1 MKLKRF
7 LTGVLSAVMALSVC
21 ALPALADD
29 ETIIKDPTDPKL
41 TASTIDKTQVGSITI
56 HKYGQVTAPNTN
68 DKKNGTGEAD
78 AKVGSNKN
86 NQPLEGVE
94 FTLYRVKT
102 TAELLKYYDAL
113 EGASVEE
120 FTAGDC
126 FTNKNDS
133 STWAESTLNNAY
145 KDKTSNGTDTNATV
159 GKVNTAKTNA
169 EGAAQFKELPVGM
182 YLVIET
188 NKVQSVTKTVTPFLV
203 SIPMTRIGA
212 TESATTDN
220 NNLKQWLYDVVVYPK
235 NSTAQG
241 TVTLVKQ
248 GKHGNAVPEN
258 LGGVMFKLFQYQG
271 ADGSGKYVD
280 ITDKLTNKTP
290 VGTESY
296 VVTDSGNDLGEIT
309 FENLPMGKYYV
320 QEYGYT
326 GKGSDKGYIINTN
339 GKYGF
344 KIDDNEHVAVQTET
358 GETDWV
364 REGDGFKANNENGA
378 TITITNYKPEFE
390 KTVEPRTGTTG
401 DDKHQADYGIG
412 DKVPYTLTIK
422 VPENVAK
429 LNTFKVVDTTRKDQL
444 LHIDNDFTLTA
455 TDKNT
460 VTQTL
465 EKDAYTKEITEGKDA
480 EDKDTS
486 ILTVNFTPAKL
497 ASVAGGTITIKYYAT
512 LGAGA
517 VVADKGN
524 LNTAKLLYSRKTDT
538 DDSSETDNSKKPYEI
553 TDEGVVYTFMTSI
566 EKKGKGGSYNDAP
579 MPGVTFALYRKVEAA
594 EWNNGDKVTIAGQE
608 YTRTGAVTG
617 DTAVKLG
624 LATDESETWVLI
636 YHDAEGREL
645 EAATNDKGIVE
656 YKGLPSGTYKFI
668 ETKTLDNY
676 NLLTSPVDAKLS
688 LSYTTT
694 WKDTSKYDENG
705 NLTNHKSETVEYK
718 NGNTV
723 VPNPN
728 TVIQVVNRSGFQLP
742 VTGGFGTLLFSG
754 IGVLLVLAGV
764 AVLFSMKKKN
774 DRA

>member
-21 ALPALADD
+21 ALPAAAADV
-29 ETIIKDPTDPKL
+29 ETTVEDPTDPKL

-56 HKYGQVTAPNTN
+56 HKYGQLEEDPSAK
-68 DKKNGTGEAD
+68 DGTGEVDTTVATNPE
-78 AKVGSNKN
+78 NK
-86 NQPLEGVE
+86 PLEGVE

-113 EGASVEE
+113 AGASVGE
-120 FTAGDC
+120 FTVGDC
-126 FTNKNDS
+126 FTGVSES
-133 STWAESTLNNAY
+133 SWSATTLEKAY
-145 KDKTSNGTDTNATV
+145 TKEATGKGADATV
-159 GKVNTAKTNA
+159 GKVRTAKTNA
-169 EGAAQFKELPVGM
+169 EGAAQFNDLPVGM

-203 SIPMTRIGA
+203 SIPMTRIGD
-212 TESATTDN
+212 TEGDTNKN

-241 TVTLVKQ
+241 SVTLVKQ
-248 GKHGNAVPEN
+248 GKHGDATPEK

-280 ITDKLTNKTP
+280 ITDKLTNKTTD
-290 VGTESY
+290 GY
-296 VVTDSGNDLGEIT
+296 VVTDSDTNLGKIT
-309 FENLPMGKYYV
+309 FSDLPMGKYYV

-344 KIDDNEHVAVQTET
+344 KIDDQGKVAVQAET

-364 REGDGFKANNENGA
+364 TEGDGFKANNDNGA

-390 KTVEPRTGTTG
+390 KTVKPRTGTIST
-401 DDKHQADYGIG
+401 DNHQADYGIG

-429 LNTFKVVDTTRKDQL
+429 LHTFKVVDTTLKDQL

-455 TDKNT
+455 TDKNNGT
-460 VTQTL
+460 PTL
-465 EKDAYTKEITEGKDA
+465 ENDAYTKEITVGKDA
-480 EDKDTS
+480 EKKDTS

-497 ASVAGGTITIKYYAT
+497 ASVAGGTITIRYYAT

-517 VVADKGN
+517 VVAENGN

-538 DDSSETDNSKKPYEI
+538 VDGTGETDKPYEI

-566 EKKGKGGSYNDAP
+566 EKKGKGGSYNGKP
-579 MPGVTFALYRKVEAA
+579 MPGVTFALYRKVEDT
-594 EWNNGDKVTIAGQE
+594 EWNKDDKVTIAGQE
-608 YTRTGAVTG
+608 YTKNGAVTG
-617 DTAVKLG
+617 ATAVKLG
-624 LATDESETWVLI
+624 LAANESETWVQI
-636 YHDAEGREL
+636 YYDAKGRKL
-645 EAATNDKGIVE
+645 EAETDDKGIVE

-668 ETKTLDNY
+668 ETKTLDKY

-705 NLTNHKSETVEYK
+705 NLTNHKSETVKYE
-718 NGNTV
+718 NGNGV
-723 VPNPN
+723 VTNPN
-728 TVIQVVNRSGFQLP
+728 AVIQVVNRSGFTLP

>member
-21 ALPALADD
+21 ALPAAA
-29 ETIIKDPTDPKL
+29 EGATTVEDPTDPKL

-56 HKYGQVTAPNTN
+56 HKYGQLTEDSNAK
-68 DKKNGTGEAD
+68 DGTGEAD
-78 AKVGSNKN
+78 ATVATNPENK
-86 NQPLEGVE
+86 PLEGVE

-113 EGASVEE
+113 EGASVKE

-126 FTNKNDS
+126 FTVTSES
-133 STWAESTLNNAY
+133 SWSATTLKPEYNREATG
-145 KDKTSNGTDTNATV
+145 DDTNATV
-159 GKVNTAKTNA
+159 GKVGAAEKTNA
-169 EGAAQFKELPVGM
+169 EGAAQFNGLPVGM

-203 SIPMTRIGA
+203 SIPMTRIGD
-212 TESATTDN
+212 TEDDTNKN

-241 TVTLVKQ
+241 SVTLVKQ
-248 GKHGNAVPEN
+248 GKHGDATPEN

-280 ITDKLTNKTP
+280 ITDKMTNKTP

-296 VVTDSGNDLGEIT
+296 VVTSTGNDLGTIK

-344 KIDDNEHVAVQTET
+344 KIDDQGQVAVQTET

-364 REGDGFKANNENGA
+364 KAGDGFSAGNGA
-378 TITITNYKPEFE
+378 ITITNYKPEFE
-390 KTVEPRTGTTG
+390 KTVEPRTGTTST
-401 DDKHQADYGIG
+401 DKHQADYGIG

-429 LNTFKVVDTTRKDQL
+429 LHTFKVVDTTLKDQL
-444 LHIDNDFTLTA
+444 KHIPEDFKLTA
-455 TDKNT
+455 TDKADSP
-460 VTQTL
+460 QTL
-465 EKDAYTKEITEGKDA
+465 TENDAYTKEITVGKDA
-480 EDKDTS
+480 ENKDTS

-517 VVADKGN
+517 VVAENGN

-538 DDSSETDNSKKPYEI
+538 VDGTGETDKPYEI

-566 EKKGKGGSYNDAP
+566 EKKGKGGSYDGIP
-579 MPGVTFALYRKVEAA
+579 MPGVTFALYRKVEDD
-594 EWNNGDKVTIAGQE
+594 EWNNDGEVTIAGQV
-608 YTRTGAVTG
+608 YTKKGAVLGT
-617 DTAVKLG
+617 TAVKLG
-624 LATDESETWVLI
+624 LAATENETWVLI
-636 YHDAEGREL
+636 YYDAKGRKL
-645 EAATNDKGIVE
+645 EATTNDQGIVE

-668 ETKTLDNY
+668 ETKTLDKY

-688 LSYTTT
+688 LSYTTK
-694 WKDTSKYDENG
+694 WKDTSTYDENG
-705 NLTNHKSETVEYK
+705 NLTNHKSDTVEYK
-718 NGNTV
+718 NGNAV
-723 VPNPN
+723 VTNPN
-728 TVIQVVNRSGFQLP
+728 AVIQVVNRSGFTLP

>member
-7 LTGVLSAVMALSVC
+7 LTGVLSAVMTLSVC
-21 ALPALADD
+21 ALPAAAAEDA
-29 ETIIKDPTDPKL
+29 TTVKDPPNPKL

-56 HKYGQVTAPNTN
+56 HKYGQLTEGSNA
-68 DKKNGTGEAD
+68 KNGTGEAD
-78 AKVGSNKN
+78 ATVATNPENK
-86 NQPLEGVE
+86 PLESVE

-102 TAELLKYYDAL
+102 TADLLKYYDAL
-113 EGASVEE
+113 EGASVGE

-126 FTNKNDS
+126 FTVTSKSDWS
-133 STWAESTLNNAY
+133 ATTLEKAY
-145 KDKTSNGTDTNATV
+145 TTDATGQGADATV
-159 GKVNTAKTNA
+159 GKVGTAKTNA
-169 EGAAQFKELPVGM
+169 EGAAQFNDLPVGM

-203 SIPMTRIGA
+203 SIPMTRIGD
-212 TESATTDN
+212 TEGDPNKN

-248 GKHGNAVPEN
+248 GKHGDAAPEN
-258 LGGVMFKLFQYQG
+258 LGGVMFKLFQYQDSK
-271 ADGSGKYVD
+271 ADYVD
-280 ITDKLTNKTP
+280 ITDNLQNITP
-290 VGTESY
+290 VDGKSY
-296 VVTDSGNDLGEIT
+296 VVTSSGNDLGTIK

-326 GKGSDKGYIINTN
+326 GTGSDKGYIINTN

-344 KIDDNEHVAVQTET
+344 KIDDQGQVAVQTET

-364 REGDGFKANNENGA
+364 TEGDGFSAGNGA
-378 TITITNYKPEFE
+378 ITITNYKPEFE
-390 KTVEPRTGTTG
+390 KTVEPRTGTGTTST
-401 DDKHQADYGIG
+401 DKHQADYGIG

-429 LNTFKVVDTTRKDQL
+429 LHTFKVVDTTLKDQL
-444 LHIDNDFTLTA
+444 KHIPEEFTLTA
-455 TDKNT
+455 TDKADSP
-460 VTQTL
+460 QTL
-465 EKDAYTKEITEGKDA
+465 TEKDAYTKEITVGKDA
-480 EDKDTS
+480 ENKDTS

-538 DDSSETDNSKKPYEI
+538 DGSSETDKKPYEI

-566 EKKGKGGSYNDAP
+566 EKQGKGGLYNDKP
-579 MPGVTFALYRKVEAA
+579 MPGVTFALYRKVEDA
-594 EWNNGDKVTIAGQE
+594 EWNNDGEVTIAGQV
-608 YTRTGAVTG
+608 YTKKGAVSG
-617 DTAVKLG
+617 ATAVKLG
-624 LATDESETWVLI
+624 LAATENETWVQI
-636 YHDAEGREL
+636 YHDAKGREL
-645 EAATNDKGIVE
+645 EATTNDKGIVE

-668 ETKTLDNY
+668 ETKTLDKY

-705 NLTNHKSETVEYK
+705 NLTNHKSDTVEYK
-718 NGNTV
+718 NGD
-723 VPNPN
+723 PKA
-728 TVIQVVNRSGFQLP
+728 VIQIVNRSGFQLP

>member
-21 ALPALADD
+21 ALPAAAVEDS
-29 ETIIKDPTDPKL
+29 ITDPNPVNV
-41 TASTIDKTQVGSITI
+41 TASTIDTTQKGSITI
-56 HKYGQVTAPNTN
+56 HKYGQLQEDSKAE
-68 DKKNGTGEAD
+68 NGTGEVDTTVA
-78 AKVGSNKN
+78 ANKDN
-86 NQPLEGVE
+86 KPLEGVD

-113 EGASVEE
+113 EGASVKE

-126 FTNKNDS
+126 FTVTSEASWSATTLAKTYTSD
-133 STWAESTLNNAY
+133 AEG
-145 KDKTSNGTDTNATV
+145 NGTAATV
-159 GKVNTAKTNA
+159 GKVRTATTNA
-169 EGAAQFKELPVGM
+169 DGAAQFNNLPVGM
-182 YLVIET
+182 YLIIET

-203 SIPMTRIGA
+203 SIPMTRIGD
-212 TESATTDN
+212 TESEPTNN

-241 TVTLVKQ
+241 SVTLVKQ
-248 GKHGNAVPEN
+248 GKHGDAVPEN
-258 LGGVMFKLFQYQG
+258 LGGVMFKLFQYQDSK
-271 ADGSGKYVD
+271 ADYVD
-280 ITDKLTNKTP
+280 ITDNLQNITP
-290 VGTESY
+290 VDGKSY
-296 VVTDSGNDLGEIT
+296 VVTSSGNDLGTIK

-344 KIDDNEHVAVQTET
+344 KIDDQGQVAVQTET

-364 REGDGFKANNENGA
+364 KEGDGFSAGNG

-390 KTVEPRTGTTG
+390 KTVEPRTGTTST
-401 DDKHQADYGIG
+401 DTHQADYGIG

-429 LNTFKVVDTTRKDQL
+429 LHTFKVVDTTLKDQL
-444 LHIDNDFTLTA
+444 LHIDNDFKLTA
-455 TDKNT
+455 TDKNNG
-460 VTQTL
+460 TQTL
-465 EKDAYTKEITEGKDA
+465 ENDAYTKEITVGQDA
-480 EDKDTS
+480 ENKDTS

-538 DDSSETDNSKKPYEI
+538 DDSSETDKKPYEI

-566 EKKGKGGSYNDAP
+566 KKTGKGGLYNEKP
-579 MPGVTFALYRKVEAA
+579 MLGVTFALYRKVEDA
-594 EWNNGDKVTIAGQE
+594 EWNDDEKVTIAGRE
-608 YTRTGAVTG
+608 YTKKGAVTG
-617 DTAVKLG
+617 TTAVKLG
-624 LATDESETWVLI
+624 LAATENETWVQI
-636 YHDAEGREL
+636 CHDAKSGEL
-645 EAATNDKGIVE
+645 EAATNDEGIVE

-668 ETKTLDNY
+668 ETKTLDKY

-688 LSYTTT
+688 LSYTTK

-705 NLTNHKSETVEYK
+705 NLTNHKSDTVKYM
-718 NGNTV
+718 NGNDEVT
-723 VPNPN
+723 NPN
-728 TVIQVVNRSGFQLP
+728 AVIQVVNRSGFTLP

>member
-21 ALPALADD
+21 ALPAAAA
-29 ETIIKDPTDPKL
+29 EGATEVNDPTDPKL
-41 TASTIDKTQVGSITI
+41 TASTIDTTQKGSITI
-56 HKYGQVTAPNTN
+56 HKYGRLEDPTAE
-68 DKKNGTGEAD
+68 NGTGEVDTTVA
-78 AKVGSNKN
+78 ANKDN
-86 NQPLEGVE
+86 KPLEGVD

-102 TAELLKYYDAL
+102 TADLLKYYDAL
-113 EGASVEE
+113 KGASVEE

-126 FTNKNDS
+126 FTEKSESDWSAKTLKPVYTTLANGDS
-133 STWAESTLNNAY
+133 
-145 KDKTSNGTDTNATV
+145 TDAPV
-159 GKVNTAKTNA
+159 GKVGTAKTNA
-169 EGAAQFKELPVGM
+169 KGAAQFNNLPVGM

-203 SIPMTRIGA
+203 SIPMTRIGDTA
-212 TESATTDN
+212 STGN

-248 GKHGNAVPEN
+248 GKHGDTREN
-258 LGGVMFKLFQYQG
+258 LAGVMFKLFQYQDSK
-271 ADGSGKYVD
+271 ADYVD

-290 VGTESY
+290 VGTENY
-296 VVTDSGNDLGEIT
+296 VVTASGTNLGKIT
-309 FENLPMGKYYV
+309 FSDLPMGKYYV

-326 GKGSDKGYIINTN
+326 GADSDKGYIINTK

-344 KIDDNEHVAVQTET
+344 AIDKDGKVSVQTET
-358 GETDWV
+358 DEGETDWV
-364 REGDGFKANNENGA
+364 TDGDGFEANNSNG

-390 KTVEPRTGTTG
+390 KTVESRTGTTST
-401 DDKHQADYGIG
+401 DKHQADYGIG

-429 LNTFKVVDTTRKDQL
+429 LNTFKVVDTTLKDQL
-444 LHIDNDFTLTA
+444 EHITKDFALTA
-455 TDKNT
+455 TDKADRP
-460 VTQTL
+460 QTL
-465 EKDAYTKEITEGKDA
+465 TEKDAYTKEITVGKDA
-480 EDKDTS
+480 ENKDTS

-517 VVADKGN
+517 VVAENGN

-538 DDSSETDNSKKPYEI
+538 VDGTGETDKPYEI

-566 EKKGKGGSYNDAP
+566 EKKGKGGSYEGKS
-579 MPGVTFALYRKVEAA
+579 MPGVTFALYRKVEDA

-608 YTRTGAVTG
+608 YTKKGAVPG
-617 DTAVKLG
+617 ATAVELG
-624 LATDESETWVLI
+624 LTTNKSETWVQI
-636 YHDAEGREL
+636 YHDGKL
-645 EAATNDKGIVE
+645 EAATNKNGIVE

-668 ETKTLDNY
+668 ETKTLDKY
-676 NLLTSPVDAKLS
+676 NLLASPVDAKLS
-688 LSYTTT
+688 LSYTTK

-705 NLTNHKSETVEYK
+705 NLTNHKSDTVEYK
-718 NGNTV
+718 NGDAV
-723 VPNPN
+723 VPDPN
-728 TVIQVVNRSGFQLP
+728 AVIKVVNRSGFTLP

>member
-21 ALPALADD
+21 ALPAAAAEG
-29 ETIIKDPTDPKL
+29 ETTVNDPTDPKL

-56 HKYGQVTAPNTN
+56 HKYGQLTEDPNA
-68 DKKNGTGEAD
+68 KNGTGEVDTTVEA
-78 AKVGSNKN
+78 NKGN
-86 NQPLEGVE
+86 KPLEGVE

-113 EGASVEE
+113 EGASVKE

-126 FTNKNDS
+126 FTVTS
-133 STWAESTLNNAY
+133 ESDWSATTLE
-145 KDKTSNGTDTNATV
+145 KTYTKEATGDGTNATV
-159 GKVNTAKTNA
+159 GKVGGIEKTDA
-169 EGAAQFKELPVGM
+169 EGAAQFNNLPVGM

-203 SIPMTRIGA
+203 SIPMTRIGD
-212 TESATTDN
+212 TESEPTNN

-241 TVTLVKQ
+241 SVTLVKQ
-248 GKHGNAVPEN
+248 GKHGNTIEN
-258 LGGVMFKLFQYQG
+258 LAGVMFKLFQYQDSK
-271 ADGSGKYVD
+271 ADYVD
-280 ITDKLTNKTP
+280 ITDNLQNKAM
-290 VGTESY
+290 VDEEAY
-296 VVTDSGNDLGEIT
+296 VVTASDTNLGKIT
-309 FENLPMGKYYV
+309 FSDLPMGKYYV

-326 GKGSDKGYIINTN
+326 TNNDKGYIINTK

-344 KIDDNEHVAVQTET
+344 AIDKDGKVSVQTET
-358 GETDWV
+358 GASETDWV
-364 REGDGFKANNENGA
+364 TDGDGFEANNNNGA
-378 TITITNYKPEFE
+378 SITITNYKPEFE
-390 KTVEPRTGTTG
+390 KTVEPRTGTGTTST
-401 DDKHQADYGIG
+401 DKHQADYGIG

-429 LNTFKVVDTTRKDQL
+429 LHTFKVVDTTLKDQL
-444 LHIDNDFTLTA
+444 EHITDDFTLTA
-455 TDKNT
+455 TDKGGIE
-460 VTQTL
+460 QTL
-465 EKDAYTKEITEGKDA
+465 AEGTAYTKKITEGTDTNSKT
-480 EDKDTS
+480 TS
-486 ILTVNFTPAKL
+486 ILNVDFTTTAL
-497 ASVAGGTITIKYYAT
+497 TSVAGGTITIRYYAT
-512 LGAGA
+512 LGTGA
-517 VVADKGN
+517 VVADNGN

-566 EKKGKGGSYNDAP
+566 AKKGKGGLYDNQP
-579 MPGVTFALYRKVEAA
+579 MHGVTFALYRKVEDA

-608 YTRTGAVTG
+608 YMKSGAVPG
-617 DTAVKLG
+617 ATAVKLG
-624 LATDESETWVLI
+624 LAANESETWVLI
-636 YHDAEGREL
+636 CHDAKGREL
-645 EAATNDKGIVE
+645 EATTNENGIVE

-668 ETKTLDNY
+668 ETKTLDKY
-676 NLLTSPVDAKLS
+676 NLLTSPVDANLS

-705 NLTNHKSETVEYK
+705 NLTNHKSGTVKYE
-718 NGNTV
+718 NGD
-723 VPNPN
+723 PKA
-728 TVIQVVNRSGFQLP
+728 VIQIVNRSGFQLP

>member
-21 ALPALADD
+21 ALPAAAAEDA
-29 ETIIKDPTDPKL
+29 TTVTDPTPPQL

-56 HKYGQVTAPNTN
+56 HKYGQLKEGSNA
-68 DKKNGTGEAD
+68 KNGTGEAD
-78 AKVGSNKN
+78 ATVAINPENK
-86 NQPLEGVE
+86 PLEGVE

-102 TAELLKYYDAL
+102 TADLLKYYDAL
-113 EGASVEE
+113 EGASVKE

-126 FTNKNDS
+126 FTVTS
-133 STWAESTLNNAY
+133 ESDWSATTLEKAY
-145 KDKTSNGTDTNATV
+145 TKEATGKGADATV
-159 GKVNTAKTNA
+159 GKVGPAKTNA
-169 EGAAQFKELPVGM
+169 EGVAQFNGLPVGM

-203 SIPMTRIGA
+203 SIPMTRIGD
-212 TESATTDN
+212 TEGDTNKN

-248 GKHGNAVPEN
+248 GKHGDATPEN
-258 LGGVMFKLFQYQG
+258 LGGVMFKLFQYQDSK
-271 ADGSGKYVD
+271 ADYVD
-280 ITDKLTNKTP
+280 ITDNLQNITP
-290 VGTESY
+290 VDGKSY
-296 VVTDSGNDLGEIT
+296 VVTSSGNDLGTIK

-326 GKGSDKGYIINTN
+326 GTGSDKGYIINTK

-344 KIDDNEHVAVQTET
+344 KIDDNGQVAVQTET

-364 REGDGFKANNENGA
+364 TEGDGFSAGNGA
-378 TITITNYKPEFE
+378 ITITNYKPEFE
-390 KTVEPRTGTTG
+390 KTVEPRTGTGTTST
-401 DDKHQADYGIG
+401 DKHQADYGIG

-429 LNTFKVVDTTRKDQL
+429 LHTFKVVDTTLKDQL
-444 LHIDNDFTLTA
+444 EHIEKGFTLTA
-455 TDKNT
+455 TDKDDSP
-460 VTQTL
+460 QTL
-465 EKDAYTKEITEGKDA
+465 TEKDAYTKEITVGKDA
-480 EDKDTS
+480 ENKDTS

-512 LGAGA
+512 LGTGA

-538 DDSSETDNSKKPYEI
+538 DDSSETDKKPYEI

-566 EKKGKGGSYNDAP
+566 EKKGKGGLYNDKP
-579 MPGVTFALYRKVEAA
+579 MHGVTFALYRKVEDA
-594 EWNNGDKVTIAGQE
+594 EWNSDGKVTIAGQE
-608 YTRTGAVTG
+608 YTKKGAVPG
-617 DTAVKLG
+617 ATAVELG
-624 LATDESETWVLI
+624 LAANKNETWVLI
-636 YHDAEGREL
+636 CHDANGREL
-645 EAATNDKGIVE
+645 EATTDENGIVE

-668 ETKTLDNY
+668 ETKTLDKY

-705 NLTNHKSETVEYK
+705 NLTNHKSDTVEYK
-718 NGNTV
+718 NGD
-723 VPNPN
+723 PKA
-728 TVIQVVNRSGFQLP
+728 VIQVVNRSGFQLP

>member
-21 ALPALADD
+21 ALPAAAADSA
-29 ETIIKDPTDPKL
+29 TTVKDPTPPQL

-56 HKYGQVTAPNTN
+56 HKYGQLTEDSSAR
-68 DKKNGTGEAD
+68 DGTGEVD
-78 AKVGSNKN
+78 TKVEANKGN
-86 NQPLEGVE
+86 KPLEGVE

-102 TAELLKYYDAL
+102 TDDLLKYYDAL
-113 EGASVEE
+113 EGASVGE
-120 FTAGDC
+120 FTVGDC
-126 FTNKNDS
+126 FTGTSES
-133 STWAESTLNNAY
+133 SWSATTLEKAY
-145 KDKTSNGTDTNATV
+145 TKEATGKGADATV
-159 GKVNTAKTNA
+159 GKVDTEKTNA
-169 EGAAQFKELPVGM
+169 EGAAQFNNLPVGM

-203 SIPMTRIGA
+203 SIPMTRIGD
-212 TESATTDN
+212 TESDTNKN

-241 TVTLVKQ
+241 SVTLVKQ
-248 GKHGNAVPEN
+248 GKHGGTIEN
-258 LGGVMFKLFQYQG
+258 LAGVMFKLFQYQDSK
-271 ADGSGKYVD
+271 ADYVD
-280 ITDKLTNKTP
+280 ITDNLQNKAM
-290 VGTESY
+290 VDEEAY
-296 VVTDSGNDLGEIT
+296 VVTASDTNLGKIT
-309 FENLPMGKYYV
+309 FSDLPMGKYYV

-326 GKGSDKGYIINTN
+326 KNNDKGYIINTK

-344 KIDDNEHVAVQTET
+344 KIDDNGQVAVQTET

-364 REGDGFKANNENGA
+364 TEGDGFSAGNG

-390 KTVEPRTGTTG
+390 KTVEPRTGTTST
-401 DDKHQADYGIG
+401 DTHQADYGIG

-429 LNTFKVVDTTRKDQL
+429 LHTFKVVDTTLKDQL

-455 TDKNT
+455 TDKNNG
-460 VTQTL
+460 TQTL
-465 EKDAYTKEITEGKDA
+465 ENDAYTKKITVSQDA
-480 EDKDTS
+480 ENKETS

-517 VVADKGN
+517 VVAENGN
-524 LNTAKLLYSRKTDT
+524 LNTAKLIYSRKTDT
-538 DDSSETDNSKKPYEI
+538 DDSSETDKKPYEI

-566 EKKGKGGSYNDAP
+566 EKKGKGGLYDNQP
-579 MPGVTFALYRKVEAA
+579 MPGVTFALYRKVEDA
-594 EWNNGDKVTIAGQE
+594 EWNNDGEVTIAGQV
-608 YTRTGAVTG
+608 YTKKGAVLGT
-617 DTAVKLG
+617 TAVKLG
-624 LATDESETWVLI
+624 LAATENETWVLI
-636 YHDAEGREL
+636 CYDAKGRKL
-645 EAATNDKGIVE
+645 EAMTDKNGIVE

-668 ETKTLDNY
+668 ETKTLDKY

-705 NLTNHKSETVEYK
+705 NLTKHKSDTVTYE
-718 NGNTV
+718 NGD
-723 VPNPN
+723 PKA
-728 TVIQVVNRSGFQLP
+728 VIQIVNRSGFQLP

>member
-7 LTGVLSAVMALSVC
+7 FTGVLSAVMALSVC
-21 ALPALADD
+21 ALPAAA
-29 ETIIKDPTDPKL
+29 EGATTVNDPIDPKL
-41 TASTIDKTQVGSITI
+41 TASTIDTTQKGSITI
-56 HKYGQVTAPNTN
+56 HKYGRLEDSTAI
-68 DKKNGTGEAD
+68 NGTGEVD
-78 AKVGSNKN
+78 ATVAANKDN
-86 NQPLEGVE
+86 KPLEGVD

-102 TAELLKYYDAL
+102 TADLLKYYDAL
-113 EGASVEE
+113 EGASVDE

-126 FTNKNDS
+126 FTATD
-133 STWAESTLNNAY
+133 ESNWSATTL
-145 KDKTSNGTDTNATV
+145 KTNYTSDAAGNDTNAPV
-159 GKVNTAKTNA
+159 GKVGTAKTNA
-169 EGAAQFKELPVGM
+169 EGAAQFNNLPVGM

-203 SIPMTRIGA
+203 SIPMTRIGDTELNA
-212 TESATTDN
+212 TKN

-248 GKHGNAVPEN
+248 GKHGEAAPEK

-280 ITDKLTNKTP
+280 ITDKLTNTNKTS

-296 VVTDSGNDLGEIT
+296 VVTDSGINLGKIT
-309 FENLPMGKYYV
+309 FSDLPMGKYYV

-326 GKGSDKGYIINTN
+326 GTGSDKGYIINTK

-344 KIDDNEHVAVQTET
+344 KIDAQGQVAVQTET
-358 GETDWV
+358 GTGETDWV
-364 REGDGFKANNENGA
+364 TNGDGFSAGNG

-390 KTVEPRTGTTG
+390 KTVESRSTGTTST
-401 DDKHQADYGIG
+401 DKHQADYGIG

-429 LNTFKVVDTTRKDQL
+429 LNTFKVVDTTLKDQL
-444 LHIDNDFTLTA
+444 EHITKDFALTA
-455 TDKNT
+455 TDKDGREK
-460 VTQTL
+460 TL
-465 EKDAYTKEITEGKDA
+465 TEGTAYTKTIAGDTDTNNQT
-480 EDKDTS
+480 TS
-486 ILTVNFTPAKL
+486 ILTVDFTTTAL
-497 ASVAGGTITIKYYAT
+497 TNVAGGTITIKYYAT
-512 LGAGA
+512 LGTGA
-517 VVADKGN
+517 VVAGNGN

-538 DDSSETDNSKKPYEI
+538 VDSGETDNSKKPYEI
-553 TDEGVVYTFMTSI
+553 TDEGVVYTFKTSI

-579 MPGVTFALYRKVEAA
+579 MPGVTFALYRKVEDA
-594 EWNNGDKVTIAGQE
+594 EWNNDKVTIAGQE
-608 YTRTGAVTG
+608 YTKTEAVPGA
-617 DTAVKLG
+617 TAVELG
-624 LATDESETWVLI
+624 LTTNKSETWVQI
-636 YHDAEGREL
+636 YHDGKL
-645 EAATNDKGIVE
+645 EAATNDNGIVE

-668 ETKTLDNY
+668 ETKTLDKY

-688 LSYTTT
+688 LNYTTT
-694 WKDTSKYDENG
+694 WKDTSAYDENG
-705 NLTNHKSETVEYK
+705 NLTNHKSYTVKYE
-718 NGNTV
+718 NDNAE
-723 VPNPN
+723 VPDPN
-728 TVIQVVNRSGFQLP
+728 AVIKVVNRSGFTLP